1 MKVTLREKK
10 LKNRY
15 SLYLDIYLNGK
26 REYDVLKLYPSF
38 KPKSTEERENNATLR
53 RKAEIIRTKR
63 QMELI
68 DNKYRL
74 ESKGSK
80 VGNFGEVDHLIP
92 G

>member
-38 KPKSTEERENNATLR
+38 SRSPQKNERITPRLEERL
-53 RKAEIIRTKR
+53 KLY
-63 QMELI
+63 EL
-68 DNKYRL
+68 
-74 ESKGSK
+74 KGRW
-80 VGNFGEVDHLIP
+80 N
-92 G
+92 